1 MQNYQLDEDHQ
12 DFKKPVDYRP
22 TLDNDIALVFRV
34 TPVNAFLDSMFLQFQ
49 VDIGILRKKSIIKL
63 TAIS

>member
-49 VDIGILRKKSIIKL
+49 VDIGI
-63 TAIS
+63 